1 MSPDALPTPSAP
13 ESARWGAVY
22 AAATAVLGLATA
34 AGFFWPTARAGL
46 AATALLA
53 LVAGIATGLGR
64 VAAGLLGLRGPEEGA
79 KSVVGMTLGLGLLS
93 LSVLVLA
100 AAHLLR
106 PWALSVVLA
115 GFWLVGFSELRA
127 ALTGARPPEQW
138 RSYPLAAAGILAAL
152 GLTFWLTWVPPHQ
165 YDSLVYHLALPA
177 AYLRAGSLQVSGP
190 PGYTHFPQNGEMLF
204 ALALALKSDLLAQML
219 MWLAAAL
226 SVAWLWTMA
235 GADIAL
241 EARLLG
247 ALLLATHTA
256 VMLLASTTYI
266 EPLVMLWTTAAVLL
280 FWRWRRESAG
290 APRSWLALSAVF
302 TGLALGAKYTAGITA
317 GVLGFMLVVDW
328 LAAPAGARRSRAGDL
343 ALFVL
348 VTAAVFAPW
357 LIKNTLETGDPVF
370 PFLYR
375 WFASTRSGW
384 PAAGAARYFAVLTEY
399 GFGGA
404 WYVALARLPFQL
416 LGNSLRFGGGMDV
429 LGDMGWELLF
439 WSLPLA
445 AWAAWRR
452 RNRTALWLLAFC
464 GLYLAAW
471 FATGVVLRFL
481 TALAPLLCLL
491 AAFGLHSL
499 WSRLEGW
506 GRGLL
511 AAGAGLLMATHVL
524 VFLYAHAVFGSGR
537 VLAGLESREEFLS
550 RRLEYYPCAAWA
562 RGHLGGNDRILIVGE
577 QRAYYWAQDNQATTV
592 NAPNRYRAWADE
604 SASPAAY
611 AARLKAEG
619 FSHVAVAPREAKR
632 LAPELEPFS
641 ERGARNWLG
650 LQPDF
655 VELEFQGPACAV
667 YRLR

>member
-1 MSPDALPTPSAP
+1 MSPEVLPTPSAP

-34 AGFFWPTARAGL
+34 AGFFWPVARAGL

-53 LVAGIATGLGR
+53 LVAGIATGSGR
-64 VAAGLLGLRGPEEGA
+64 VAAGLLGLHGPEEGA
-79 KSVVGMTLGLGLLS
+79 KTVVGMTLGLGLLS
-93 LSVLVLA
+93 LSILALA
-100 AAHLLR
+100 ALRLLR
-106 PWALSVVLA
+106 PWTISLTLA
-115 GFWLVGFSELRA
+115 GFWLAGFSELRA
-127 ALTGARPPEQW
+127 ALTGCRLPEEW
-138 RSYPLAAAGILAAL
+138 RSSPLAAAGMFAAL
-152 GLTFWLTWVPPHQ
+152 GLIFWLTWAPPHQ

-177 AYLRAGSLQVSGP
+177 AYLRAGGLNAAGLPVFA
-190 PGYTHFPQNGEMLF
+190 HFPQNGEMLF
-204 ALALALKSDLLAQML
+204 ALALALKSDLLAQMF

-235 GADIAL
+235 GAEIAL
-241 EARLLG
+241 ETRLLG
-247 ALLLATHTA
+247 ALLLSTHTA

-317 GVLGFMLVVDW
+317 GVLGLMLAVDW
-328 LAAPAGARRSRAGDL
+328 LAAPPGRRRARAGDL
-343 ALFVL
+343 ALFVA
-348 VTAAVFAPW
+348 VATAVFSPW
-357 LIKNTLETGDPVF
+357 LVKNTIETGDPVF

-375 WFASTRSGW
+375 WFPATRAGW
-384 PAAGAARYFAVLTEY
+384 PAAGAQRYFAVLTEY
-399 GFGGA
+399 GLGGA
-404 WYVALARLPFQL
+404 WYRALARLPFQL

-439 WSLPLA
+439 WVLPLA
-445 AWAAWRR
+445 AWAGWRR
-452 RNRTALWLLAFC
+452 RNRTVLWLLAFC

-491 AAFGLHSL
+491 AAFGLHAL
-499 WSRLEGW
+499 WSRLGDW
-506 GRGLL
+506 GRAML
-511 AAGAGLLMATHVL
+511 AAGAGLLAATHVL

-562 RGHLGGNDRILIVGE
+562 RDHLGGNDRILLVGE
-577 QRAYYWAQDNQATTV
+577 QRAYYWTQDSMAATV
-592 NAPNRYRAWADE
+592 NAPNRYRVWADE
-604 SASPAAY
+604 SASPAGY

-619 FSHVAVAPREAKR
+619 FSHVAVVPREARR
-632 LAPELEPFS
+632 LASALEPFS

-650 LQPDF
+650 LQPDL
-655 VELEFQGPACAV
+655 VAPVFQGSACAI